1 MKLSQVVSTYRQEH
15 GISMD
20 KFAKMCG
27 VSKSYISMLEN
38 EVNPQSGKPIIP
50 TIVTLRKLAKGMNM
64 DLDALIS
71 ETDDQQVNLSSKSDI
86 AFEEG
91 LLLKRF
97 RSLNANGKEKA
108 LDYITLLADS
118 GAYSKDTKL
127 SAI

>member
-27 VSKSYISMLEN
+27 VSKSYISMVEN

-50 TIVTLRKLAKGMNM
+50 TIATLKKLANGMNM
-64 DLDALIS
+64 DIDTLIS
-71 ETDDQQVNLSSKSDI
+71 QTDDQQVNLSSKSDL

-91 LLLKRF
+91 LLLKKF
-97 RSLNANGKEKA
+97 RSLNVSGKEKA

-118 GAYSKDTKL
+118 SAYSKDTRS
-127 SAI
+127 SAV